1 MVFHV
6 LCFETHDSTLVFW
19 VMGNRFAQY
28 QSEVMHVKCNAS
40 LLSPISWCI
49 MSLSG
54 NRQDMKV
61 GVLALQG
68 TFIEHIG
75 MLQQLGVETPPIRL
89 PHELDTLDGL
99 IIPGGESTT
108 MLRLMESFELIQPIR
123 EMARDGLPI
132 WGTCAG
138 MVLLAK
144 SISNYEMETLGLM
157 DMEISRNAFGS
168 QIDSFEVDL
177 EIPFVGEEP
186 FHAIFI
192 RAPIVKKAKPSV
204 KILSRLPD
212 STIVAARQ
220 DRLLAC
226 AFHPEF
232 TDDLRFHSYF
242 LSMVSQKLSHNPE
255 SKVLQGSQLGS

>member
-1 MVFHV
+1 M
-6 LCFETHDSTLVFW
+6 
-19 VMGNRFAQY
+19 
-28 QSEVMHVKCNAS
+28 
-40 LLSPISWCI
+40 I
-49 MSLSG
+49 
-54 NRQDMKV
+54 V

-68 TFIEHIG
+68 TFIEHIS
-75 MLQQLGVETPPIRL
+75 MLRRLGVEAPPIRL

-108 MLRLMESFELIQPIR
+108 MLRLMESFGLIQPIR
-123 EMARDGLPI
+123 EMARDDFPI

-144 SISNYEMETLGLM
+144 SVSNYEMETLGLM
-157 DMEISRNAFGS
+157 DMKIRRNAFGS
-168 QIDSFEVDL
+168 QTDSFEVDL
-177 EIPFVGEEP
+177 EIPLVGEEP
-186 FHAIFI
+186 FHAVFI
-192 RAPIVKKAKPSV
+192 RAPIVKEARPGV

-242 LSMVSQKLSHNPE
+242 LNMISQELSHNPE
-255 SKVLQGSQLGS
+255 DGILRGSQLGS

>member
-1 MVFHV
+1 M
-6 LCFETHDSTLVFW
+6 FW
-19 VMGNRFAQY
+19 VIGSCFPQY
-28 QSEVMHVKCNAS
+28 QSEVMIVKCDER
-40 LLSPISWCI
+40 LLGSAACCI
-49 MSLSG
+49 MSFSG

-75 MLQQLGVETPPIRL
+75 MLRQLGVEAPQVRL

-108 MLRLMESFELIQPIR
+108 ILRLMESFELIQPVK
-123 EMARDGLPI
+123 EMARDGLAI

-138 MVLLAK
+138 MVLLAN

-157 DMEISRNAFGS
+157 DMKIRRNAFGS

-177 EIPFVGEEP
+177 EIPPVGEEP
-186 FHAIFI
+186 FHAFFI
-192 RAPIVKKAKPSV
+192 RAPVVKEAKPDV
-204 KILSRLPD
+204 KVLSRLPD

-220 DRLLAC
+220 NRLLAC

-242 LSMVSQKLSHNPE
+242 LNMVSQELSHNPKE
-255 SKVLQGSQLGS
+255 GILQGSQLGSQRMVSS

>member
-1 MVFHV
+1 
-6 LCFETHDSTLVFW
+6 
-19 VMGNRFAQY
+19 
-28 QSEVMHVKCNAS
+28 
-40 LLSPISWCI
+40 

-68 TFIEHIG
+68 TFIEHSDI
-75 MLQQLGVETPPIRL
+75 LRQLGVEAPPIRL
-89 PHELDTLDGL
+89 PRELDTLDGL

-108 MLRLMESFELIQPIR
+108 MLRLMVSFRLIQPIR

-157 DMEISRNAFGS
+157 DMKIRRNAFGS
-168 QIDSFEVDL
+168 QIDSFEADL
-177 EIPFVGEEP
+177 EIPAVGEEP
-186 FHAIFI
+186 FHAVFI
-192 RAPIVKKAKPSV
+192 RAPIVKEAEPGV
-204 KILSRLPD
+204 KILSCLPD

-220 DRLLAC
+220 NRLLAC

-242 LSMVSQKLSHNPE
+242 LNMVSQKLSHNPE
-255 SKVLQGSQLGS
+255 DGILRGSQLGS

>member
-1 MVFHV
+1 
-6 LCFETHDSTLVFW
+6 
-19 VMGNRFAQY
+19 
-28 QSEVMHVKCNAS
+28 
-40 LLSPISWCI
+40 

-68 TFIEHIG
+68 TFIEHIDI
-75 MLQQLGVETPPIRL
+75 MRQLGVEAPPIRL
-89 PHELDTLDGL
+89 PNELDSLDGL

-108 MLRLMESFELIQPIR
+108 MLRLMESFRLIQPIR

-144 SISNYEMETLGLM
+144 NVSNYEMETLGLM
-157 DMEISRNAFGS
+157 DMKIRRNAFGS

-177 EIPFVGEEP
+177 EIPLVGEEP
-186 FHAIFI
+186 FHAVFI
-192 RAPIVKKAKPSV
+192 RAPVIKEAEPAV

-212 STIVAARQ
+212 GTIVAARQ
-220 DRLLAC
+220 NRLLAC

-242 LSMVSQKLSHNPE
+242 LNMVSRKLSHNSE
-255 SKVLQGSQLGS
+255 GGILQGSQLGP

>member
-1 MVFHV
+1 
-6 LCFETHDSTLVFW
+6 
-19 VMGNRFAQY
+19 
-28 QSEVMHVKCNAS
+28 
-40 LLSPISWCI
+40 
-49 MSLSG
+49 
-54 NRQDMKV
+54 MKV

-75 MLQQLGVETPPIRL
+75 MLQQLGVEAPPIRL
-89 PHELDTLDGL
+89 PHELDTPDGL

-108 MLRLMESFELIQPIR
+108 MLRLMESFGLIQPIR
-123 EMARDGLPI
+123 ELARDDLPL

-144 SISNYEMETLGLM
+144 SISNYEMETLHLM
-157 DMEISRNAFGS
+157 DMKIRRNAFGS

-177 EIPFVGEEP
+177 ELPPAGEEP

-192 RAPIVKKAKPSV
+192 RAPVVKEAKPGV
-204 KILSRLPD
+204 KVLSRLPD
-212 STIVAARQ
+212 GTIVAARQ
-220 DRLLAC
+220 NRLLAC

-242 LSMVSQKLSHNPE
+242 LNMVNQKLSHSSE
-255 SKVLQGSQLGS
+255 DVTLHESQLVS

>member
-1 MVFHV
+1 
-6 LCFETHDSTLVFW
+6 
-19 VMGNRFAQY
+19 
-28 QSEVMHVKCNAS
+28 
-40 LLSPISWCI
+40 
-49 MSLSG
+49 
-54 NRQDMKV
+54 MKV

-68 TFIEHIG
+68 TFIEHSDI
-75 MLQQLGVETPPIRL
+75 LRQLGVEAPPIRL

-108 MLRLMESFELIQPIR
+108 MLRLMVSFRLIQPIR

-157 DMEISRNAFGS
+157 DMKIRRNAFGS
-168 QIDSFEVDL
+168 QIDSFEADL
-177 EIPFVGEEP
+177 KIPAVGEEP
-186 FHAIFI
+186 FHAVFI
-192 RAPIVKKAKPSV
+192 RAPIIKEAKPGV
-204 KILSRLPD
+204 KILSCLPD

-220 DRLLAC
+220 NRLLAC

-232 TDDLRFHSYF
+232 TDDSRFHSYF
-242 LSMVSQKLSHNPE
+242 LNMVSQKLPHNPE
-255 SKVLQGSQLGS
+255 DRILQSSQLGP

>member
-1 MVFHV
+1 
-6 LCFETHDSTLVFW
+6 
-19 VMGNRFAQY
+19 
-28 QSEVMHVKCNAS
+28 
-40 LLSPISWCI
+40 
-49 MSLSG
+49 
-54 NRQDMKV
+54 MKV

-75 MLQQLGVETPPIRL
+75 ILQQLGVEAPPIRL

-108 MLRLMESFELIQPIR
+108 MLRLMQSFGLIQPIR
-123 EMARDGLPI
+123 EMAQDGLPV

-144 SISNYEMETLGLM
+144 SISNYEMETLDLM
-157 DMEISRNAFGS
+157 DMKIRRNAFGS

-177 EIPFVGEEP
+177 EIPAVGEEP
-186 FHAIFI
+186 FHAVFI
-192 RAPIVKKAKPSV
+192 RAPIVKDAKSGV

-212 STIVAARQ
+212 NTIVAARQ
-220 DRLLAC
+220 NQLLAC

-232 TDDLRFHSYF
+232 TDDSRLHRYF
-242 LSMVSQKLSHNPE
+242 LNMISQKLPHNLE
-255 SKVLQGSQLGS
+255 SKFLQGSQLGS